1 MGYDYYEERRK
12 QEQARIYQDKNGFIL
27 RENNEYSAYVSGN
40 MDVDSSRR
48 FKSNNPELVEI
59 VQSGLKRNK
68 ELYGKRYCPC
78 RLEHTDEN
86 ICFCQEFKQQPV
98 GSTCHCGI
106 YIKTEQ

>member
-1 MGYDYYEERRK
+1 MTSYDE
-12 QEQARIYQDKNGFIL
+12 APGPP
-27 RENNEYSAYVSGN
+27 
-40 MDVDSSRR
+40 M
-48 FKSNNPELVEI
+48 
-59 VQSGLKRNK
+59 VQYLLINSMIIGLKRNK

>member
-1 MGYDYYEERRK
+1 MKVAITD
-12 QEQARIYQDKNGFIL
+12 
-27 RENNEYSAYVSGN
+27 
-40 MDVDSSRR
+40 
-48 FKSNNPELVEI
+48 NPELVEI

>member
-1 MGYDYYEERRK
+1 MKVAIID
-12 QEQARIYQDKNGFIL
+12 
-27 RENNEYSAYVSGN
+27 
-40 MDVDSSRR
+40 
-48 FKSNNPELVEI
+48 NPELVEI
-59 VQSGLKRNK
+59 VQSGL
-68 ELYGKRYCPC
+68 KRYCPC

>member
-1 MGYDYYEERRK
+1 MKVAIID
-12 QEQARIYQDKNGFIL
+12 
-27 RENNEYSAYVSGN
+27 
-40 MDVDSSRR
+40 
-48 FKSNNPELVEI
+48 NPELVEI

-86 ICFCQEFKQQPV
+86 IC
-98 GSTCHCGI
+98 HCGI